1 VYVPGSAGKGKE
13 EEEEAA
19 ATAAAG
25 AAAPPTIDSLQSFL
39 RELAQAEAAS
49 SNGRV
54 AMRVEPPVAVAA
66 VATVPDVGTEVLEAL
81 EEELGRLLRLARPES
96 RDEQE
101 ALRAAMA
108 QQVED
113 VLRSIVDL
121 LRRRFASQAR
131 VTGAELRQLE
141 LDRALEKQEERNV
154 RLVALAEETQG
165 RVAEKKRTL
174 AAQETRERQL
184 ATELREAQEREGQLD
199 EALAAS
205 RKAGSEHVRKVCFVL
220 PFSHHLF
227 AQEAQLA
234 ASQERAASKRE
245 ALSKEQ
251 QASKELLEAIRAVE
265 EERDLLKKQ
274 VENLRMQARNS
285 KLLHASKDGSKH
297 KEEVVQLR
305 SQLEDSHRALRQ
317 VQESD
322 GALSALRHDKTTLVQ
337 ELARARAENAA
348 LARENAAQ
356 HDKLI
361 RTRDGLRSLIETN
374 KELRRQLQEE
384 QHRSVTLDQEAA
396 VAKDNVNSI
405 LDDVILSLESEKNQI
420 RRALRT
426 TSQL

>member
-1 VYVPGSAGKGKE
+1 
-13 EEEEAA
+13 
-19 ATAAAG
+19 
-25 AAAPPTIDSLQSFL
+25 
-39 RELAQAEAAS
+39 
-49 SNGRV
+49 
-54 AMRVEPPVAVAA
+54 
-66 VATVPDVGTEVLEAL
+66 
-81 EEELGRLLRLARPES
+81 
-96 RDEQE
+96 
-101 ALRAAMA
+101 
-108 QQVED
+108 
-113 VLRSIVDL
+113 
-121 LRRRFASQAR
+121 
-131 VTGAELRQLE
+131 
-141 LDRALEKQEERNV
+141 
-154 RLVALAEETQG
+154 
-165 RVAEKKRTL
+165 
-174 AAQETRERQL
+174 
-184 ATELREAQEREGQLD
+184 
-199 EALAAS
+199 
-205 RKAGSEHVRKVCFVL
+205 
-220 PFSHHLF
+220 LF

-337 ELARARAENAA
+337 ELARARAETAA
-348 LARENAAQ
+348 LARANAAQ